1 MAELILK
8 HKDLVMDILEHDS
21 LLQNN
26 EAEEL
31 DENDRNAAWEDYEKE
46 RDGIQTNNLNST
58 LIHNLNLGDNKYLKI
73 LIYYLLVINFFIWC
87 LLDLCYLKSYNNAT
101 LSFQKLLSIYY
112 ELLFAL

>member
-8 HKDLVMDILEHDS
+8 HKNLVMDILEHDS

-46 RDGIQTNNLNST
+46 RDGLNNLEKNKGIQQIKQFPPP
-58 LIHNLNLGDNKYLKI
+58 LIDLG
-73 LIYYLLVINFFIWC
+73 
-87 LLDLCYLKSYNNAT
+87 
-101 LSFQKLLSIYY
+101 
-112 ELLFAL
+112 ELLLFNY

>member
-31 DENDRNAAWEDYEKE
+31 NESDRNAAWDEFQKEKSGLNITAANMNNQFI
-46 RDGIQTNNLNST
+46 RGPVTNQLNS
-58 LIHNLNLGDNKYLKI
+58 I
-73 LIYYLLVINFFIWC
+73 L
-87 LLDLCYLKSYNNAT
+87 S
-101 LSFQKLLSIYY
+101 KLL
-112 ELLFAL
+112 LFNY